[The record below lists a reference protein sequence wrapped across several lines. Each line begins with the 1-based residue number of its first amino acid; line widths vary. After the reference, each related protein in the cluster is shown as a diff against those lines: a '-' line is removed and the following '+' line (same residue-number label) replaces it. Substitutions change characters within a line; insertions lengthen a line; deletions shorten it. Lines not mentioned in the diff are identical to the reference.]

1 MSDGLVEANKNKVR
15 KIHPM
20 DSLDMEIQSLNASY
34 KGILDLAN
42 TISNT
47 LLIKNNKLIIQV
59 KAIHQHYLYTDEN
72 GLTEVKSSAKSAI
85 EIGQRAD
92 GRSGGVSAL
101 YTITFNPKDST
112 FELVNE
118 QVETKATHIKKA
130 DKNYIGK
137 IVSFLVK

>member
-1 MSDGLVEANKNKVR
+1 MSDSLVEANNNKV
-15 KIHPM
+15 KKTHPM
-20 DSLDMEIQSLNASY
+20 EYLDLEIKSLNASY

-92 GRSGGVSAL
+92 GRSAGVTSL
-101 YTITFNPKDST
+101 YTITFNPKESVY
-112 FELVNE
+112 ELINE
-118 QVETKATHIKKA
+118 QVETKPTLIKKE

-137 IVSFLVK
+137 IISFLVK

>member
-1 MSDGLVEANKNKVR
+1 MSDKLVETGKLK

-20 DSLDMEIQSLNASY
+20 DNLEIEVKNLNQSY
-34 KGILDLAN
+34 RGILDLAN

-47 LLIKNNKLIIQV
+47 LLIKNNRLIIQV

-85 EIGQRAD
+85 EISQRNE

-101 YTITFNPKDST
+101 YSITFNPKENS
-112 FELVNE
+112 FELINE
-118 QVETKATHIKKA
+118 QVDSKAVVVKK
-130 DKNYIGK
+130 DEKNYISK
-137 IVSFLVK
+137 IMSYLVK